1 MSAADPS
8 QSNNYN
14 NNDDDDDN
22 ERIYILHFFYLAVSS
37 LSLKEREANTAGQF
51 ADNKNEKGQEKEE
64 ERRGGHHHAVIADI
78 PEREGHRLKSGHCM
92 E

>member
-51 ADNKNEKGQEKEE
+51 ADYKNGKK
-64 ERRGGHHHAVIADI
+64 GGHQHAVIADI